1 MPPEANT
8 GNPVPGTA
16 KVAGK
21 FLLLAASYFFAARLG
36 LLLAPPQLAISLI
49 WLPTGIAVAGL
60 YRWGL
65 KYWPA
70 IFLAA
75 AILQEFSFN
84 VRWPIAGVIV
94 TGQTVGPFVAAWML
108 RRAGFH
114 PAFDRRR
121 DIGIFC
127 AAALAGMLLPPS
139 GGVLSLLSVG
149 RLPAAEALPA
159 WTTWW
164 LGDCM
169 GVLVAAP
176 LFISIT
182 RKSCAKIRLHRA
194 EFIIW
199 CLAAGGVMALIFLL
213 PATPGVRYLPLVF
226 LPLFFTVWAGLRL
239 GVTGTSLGVLG
250 LAAIAAAGT
259 AASRGPFLQQ
269 DPYEG
274 VFLLWSYMGSATVF
288 SLMITGIEI
297 GRGEAERRL
306 RQSREELLE
315 VNARLE
321 EAVVRT
327 RQLAEQASA
336 ASEAKSA
343 FLAKMSHEIRT
354 PMNGV
359 IGMAGLLQD
368 TKLDTEQREYAE
380 IVRTSGEALLRLIN
394 DIIDFSRAE
403 AGMLALEDRDFDL
416 SRVVNDTVSL
426 LRFHARTKDLALQV
440 EVASGIPRHLRGDAG
455 RLRQILLNLADNA
468 IKFTDHGSVEIRVA
482 AEKDTPSHATLRF
495 EITDNGPGI
504 PREQLKKLFHPF
516 VQGDSGSERK
526 SGGSG
531 LGLVISRQLA
541 ELMGGEVGVRTAEGA
556 GSTFWFTVRFA
567 KQENVPREELSQ
579 PPKPAVSAP
588 EKRRVLLVED
598 NPTNQKVAMLQLKQ
612 LGFQADI
619 AENGRK
625 AVEAL
630 EQSPYDLVFMD
641 CQMPEMDGFQATRL
655 IRAPDSR
662 VLNRNIPIIALTANA
677 IKGDADK
684 CLAAGMSD
692 YLAKPVRSSDI
703 AAMLAKWL
711 PQI

>member
-1 MPPEANT
+1 
-8 GNPVPGTA
+8 
-16 KVAGK
+16 
-21 FLLLAASYFFAARLG
+21 
-36 LLLAPPQLAISLI
+36 
-49 WLPTGIAVAGL
+49 
-60 YRWGL
+60 
-65 KYWPA
+65 
-70 IFLAA
+70 
-75 AILQEFSFN
+75 
-84 VRWPIAGVIV
+84 
-94 TGQTVGPFVAAWML
+94 
-108 RRAGFH
+108 
-114 PAFDRRR
+114 
-121 DIGIFC
+121 
-127 AAALAGMLLPPS
+127 S
-139 GGVLSLLSVG
+139 GGVLSLLAVG
-149 RLPAAEALPA
+149 RLSAGAAMPA

-182 RKSCAKIRLHRA
+182 RKSCAKIRLHRT
-194 EFIIW
+194 EFLIW
-199 CLAAGGVMALIFLL
+199 CVAAGAVMALIFLL

-259 AASRGPFLQQ
+259 AAARGPFLQP
-269 DPYEG
+269 DAYEG

-288 SLMITGIEI
+288 SLMITGIEV
-297 GRGEAERRL
+297 GRGEAERKL

-321 EAVVRT
+321 EAIVRA
-327 RQLAEQASA
+327 RQLAEQANS

-426 LRFHARTKDLALQV
+426 LRFHARTKDLSIQV
-440 EVASGIPRHLRGDAG
+440 EVAPGIPRHLRGDAG

-468 IKFTDHGSVEIRVA
+468 IKFTDYGGVTIRVTA
-482 AEKDTPSHATLRF
+482 DADTPAQAILRF
-495 EITDNGPGI
+495 EITDTGPGI
-504 PREQLKKLFHPF
+504 PPEQLQKLFRPF
-516 VQGDSGSERK
+516 VQGDPGGGRK
-526 SGGSG
+526 PGGSG

-541 ELMGGEVGVRTAEGA
+541 ELMGGAVGVRSTEGK

-567 KQENVPREELSQ
+567 KQASAPREELSA
-579 PPKPAVSAP
+579 PPRPAAASAGT
-588 EKRRVLLVED
+588 RRVLLVED
-598 NPTNQKVAMLQLKQ
+598 NLTNQKVAVLQLKQ

-630 EQSPYDLVFMD
+630 ERSHYDLVFMD

-684 CLAAGMSD
+684 CLEAGMSD

-711 PQI
+711 PEM